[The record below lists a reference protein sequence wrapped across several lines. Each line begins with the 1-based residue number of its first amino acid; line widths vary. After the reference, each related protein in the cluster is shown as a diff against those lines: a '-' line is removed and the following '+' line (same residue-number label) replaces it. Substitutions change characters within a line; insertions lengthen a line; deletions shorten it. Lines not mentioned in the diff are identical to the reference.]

1 MLSFKVLRANVGS
14 IRPMLFYI
22 GENCHQ
28 GIFKDNFRAS
38 HFAWS
43 YQMGGTNIADLAQ
56 IISSFAMIMSV
67 IYLAK
72 QIRLN
77 QKIMKLQFGFNLN
90 DRLYKR
96 YFESSQNENF
106 SKFLA
111 KNWREDDF
119 EDFEYWRMTLW
130 IQTCL
135 VDLFDSYDQFKS
147 GVIGREHLEMR
158 MHLIKSG
165 IMKTRMGKPTWE
177 FWKKERDKDFVVWFE
192 KEVFGAALKSDD
204 TPSDELDKFNM
215 IKK

>member
-1 MLSFKVLRANVGS
+1 
-14 IRPMLFYI
+14 
-22 GENCHQ
+22 
-28 GIFKDNFRAS
+28 
-38 HFAWS
+38 
-43 YQMGGTNIADLAQ
+43 MGGSNIADLAQ
-56 IISSFAMIMSV
+56 IVSSFAMIMSV

-147 GVIGREHLEMR
+147 GVIGREHLDMR

-177 FWKKERDKDFVVWFE
+177 FWKKERDKEFVVWFE
-192 KEVFGAALKSDD
+192 KEVFGAALVSDD
-204 TPSDELDKFNM
+204 ISSDELDKLNM

>member
-1 MLSFKVLRANVGS
+1 VQG
-14 IRPMLFYI
+14 I
-22 GENCHQ
+22 GEFHMS
-28 GIFKDNFRAS
+28 GFSIPE
-38 HFAWS
+38 
-43 YQMGGTNIADLAQ
+43 LAQ
-56 IISSFAMIMSV
+56 IISGIAMIMSV
-67 IYLAK
+67 VYLAK
-72 QIRLN
+72 QIRMN

-106 SKFLA
+106 SRFLA

-135 VDLFDSYDQFKS
+135 IDLFDSYDQFKS
-147 GVIGREHLEMR
+147 GVIGRDHLDMR

-177 FWKKERDKDFVVWFE
+177 FWKKERDQDFIKWFE
-192 KEVFGAALKSDD
+192 QEVFGETLAPDSLHAE
-204 TPSDELDKFNM
+204 ELDKLNM
-215 IKK
+215 VKN

>member
-1 MLSFKVLRANVGS
+1 
-14 IRPMLFYI
+14 
-22 GENCHQ
+22 
-28 GIFKDNFRAS
+28 
-38 HFAWS
+38 
-43 YQMGGTNIADLAQ
+43 
-56 IISSFAMIMSV
+56 
-67 IYLAK
+67 
-72 QIRLN
+72 
-77 QKIMKLQFGFNLN
+77 MKLQFGFNLN

-96 YFESSQNENF
+96 YFESAQNENF

-147 GVIGREHLEMR
+147 GVIGREHLDMR

-165 IMKTRMGKPTWE
+165 IMETRMGKPTWE
-177 FWKKERDKDFVVWFE
+177 FWKKERDKEFVVWFE
-192 KEVFGAALKSDD
+192 KEVFGAALVSEDIS
-204 TPSDELDKFNM
+204 SDELDKLNM

>member
-1 MLSFKVLRANVGS
+1 
-14 IRPMLFYI
+14 
-22 GENCHQ
+22 
-28 GIFKDNFRAS
+28 
-38 HFAWS
+38 
-43 YQMGGTNIADLAQ
+43 MGGTNIAVLAQ

-96 YFESSQNENF
+96 YFESAQNENF

-111 KNWREDDF
+111 KNWREGDF

-147 GVIGREHLEMR
+147 GVIVES
-158 MHLIKSG
+158 I
-165 IMKTRMGKPTWE
+165 
-177 FWKKERDKDFVVWFE
+177 
-192 KEVFGAALKSDD
+192 
-204 TPSDELDKFNM
+204 
-215 IKK
+215 